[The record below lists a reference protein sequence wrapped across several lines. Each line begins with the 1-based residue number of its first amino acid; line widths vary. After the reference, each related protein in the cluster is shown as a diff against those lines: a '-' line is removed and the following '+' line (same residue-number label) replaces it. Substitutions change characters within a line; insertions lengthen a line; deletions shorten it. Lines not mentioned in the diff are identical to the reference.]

1 MAKRKFGVIA
11 QMRAARK
18 ALKQPLIM
26 SVQIA
31 RMPDI
36 MFQEVFTKICA
47 THAPS
52 INMDAWVRRDLA
64 KLGDIH
70 G

>member
-1 MAKRKFGVIA
+1 MAKREFGVTA

-18 ALKQPLIM
+18 ILKQPVIT

-31 RMPDI
+31 RMPGI
-36 MFQEVFTKICA
+36 MFQEVFAKICV
-47 THAPS
+47 THAPGA
-52 INMDAWVRRDLA
+52 NMDAWVRRDLMR
-64 KLGDIH
+64 LGGIH